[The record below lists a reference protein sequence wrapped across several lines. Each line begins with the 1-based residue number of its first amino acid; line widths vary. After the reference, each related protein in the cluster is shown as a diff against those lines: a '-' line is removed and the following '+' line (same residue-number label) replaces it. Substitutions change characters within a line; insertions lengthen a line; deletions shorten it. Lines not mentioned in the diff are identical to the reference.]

1 MIFVARLLQEKCR
14 EQNRDLY
21 LAFIDLTPT
30 FDTVN
35 RDLLWQIL
43 RKFGCPPAFLTILQE
58 FHNGMY
64 AKVVI
69 GGQESDP
76 FDVLVGVKQE
86 CVMAPVIFNLFLVAV
101 TLACRNDLPSDAG
114 IP

>member
-1 MIFVARLLQEKCR
+1 MPEFCLCCFRRERSTIDMIFVVRLLQEKCR

-21 LAFIDLTPT
+21 LAFIDLTKA

-43 RKFGCPPAFLTILQE
+43 RKFGCSPAFLTILQE
-58 FHNGMY
+58 FPDGMN

-69 GGQESDP
+69 FGRESD
-76 FDVLVGVKQE
+76 FLVGVKQGM
-86 CVMAPVIFNLFLVAV
+86 CYGTSHL
-101 TLACRNDLPSDAG
+101 
-114 IP
+114 